1 MKKRIAFLILMVL
14 FLLIGVLSINE
25 IKVEAHEK
33 SEEDMFVIQ
42 AEACSA
48 NEKLYES
55 FEWCETYIYPQS
67 FAGTFIDYD
76 TLHVLVTDKSAMNY
90 YIEILSGYQCVEYD
104 IVDYSYNELYTDIE
118 RTAESLPE
126 EIEIVSYGVD
136 IVKNKA
142 FICVMQDSFAV
153 AKSYIKNNNILVE
166 VSENKIIDE
175 TDVIGG
181 ATISCSGYSMT
192 LAGSGTYSNST
203 AFLTCGHSISS
214 GASVTAASNTIGTIS
229 LLQYTN
235 NQYGDYSIAS
245 ASSGYTS
252 TSLVYATDGYTIAYT
267 GYLTNPAVGT
277 YLYKYGKESHQAYC
291 KVERTGITVAPSSSM
306 TIKGMTE
313 CSIVTGASTN
323 GDSGGPYRSGTQF
336 CGVHHGSSV
345 RDGIAYVYFT
355 PYVYPKNK
363 GFSIKTN

>member
-1 MKKRIAFLILMVL
+1 MEVLAYEKRIAFLILMVL

-90 YIEILSGYQCVEYD
+90 YIEILSDYQCVEYD

-181 ATISCSGYSMT
+181 ATKEYSMT
-192 LAGSGTYSNST
+192 KKVVL
-203 AFLTCGHSISS
+203 F
-214 GASVTAASNTIGTIS
+214 GTIIIFIS
-229 LLQYTN
+229 VCFFVVIYFFMKPHKLIMQESDCLIDECDDITISIEEVFEDKLNYSVLNEVDRDIHFGNYFSIERYQDGKWYLCNQIEN
-235 NQYGDYSIAS
+235 NDTVFTWEDIEIFME
-245 ASSGYTS
+245 SGEKRTFTS
-252 TSLVYATDGYTIAYT
+252 DWSCL
-267 GYLTNPAVGT
+267 
-277 YLYKYGKESHQAYC
+277 YGKLQTGEYRMI
-291 KVERTGITVAPSSSM
+291 KKIYVEDKEYTYDVNFQI
-306 TIKGMTE
+306 
-313 CSIVTGASTN
+313 
-323 GDSGGPYRSGTQF
+323 Y
-336 CGVHHGSSV
+336 
-345 RDGIAYVYFT
+345 
-355 PYVYPKNK
+355 
-363 GFSIKTN
+363 